1 MKMDKE
7 LYNICLEKLTSRGKR
22 VEIDNYKDLAGNLT
36 AQIIAAGYIRY
47 DMIDLDPQKCI
58 QLLASIL
65 NAFKENRPYVVVEKE
80 EKNENTQE
88 DSPADGEV
96 SPEVV

>member
-1 MKMDKE
+1 MRMDKE
-7 LYNICLEKLTSRGKR
+7 LYNICLKEFTDR
-22 VEIDNYKDLAGNLT
+22 VKSGETINYEDLASNLT

-47 DMIDLDPQKCI
+47 DMIDLDPQKCV
-58 QLLASIL
+58 QLLAAIL
-65 NAFKENRPYVVVEKE
+65 NSFKENRPYVVIEKE